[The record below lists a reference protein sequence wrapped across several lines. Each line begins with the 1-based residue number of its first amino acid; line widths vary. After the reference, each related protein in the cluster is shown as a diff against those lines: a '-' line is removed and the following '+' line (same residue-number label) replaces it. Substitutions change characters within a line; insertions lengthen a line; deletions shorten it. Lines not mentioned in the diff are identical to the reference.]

1 MSAYTEFF
9 LSSGR
14 NVAMLELLEI
24 SHPNF
29 SQTYY
34 ITRSQIGGVT
44 VIHEDSTTHD
54 YTYVPCEI
62 TRDKVSDDMDSSV
75 KIQLGDLGDILS
87 VETDN
92 VRIANG
98 FSIKPTV
105 RFRIYREDVL
115 SMPIDG
121 PFIYELS
128 NFAFNNQGT
137 IFDAAAPSLNSTGTG
152 ETYKVGRFSML
163 RAFL

>member
-14 NVAMLELLEI
+14 NVAKLELLEI

-44 VIHEDSTTHD
+44 VNHEDGTPHD
-54 YTYVPCEI
+54 YIYVPCQI
-62 TRDKVSDDMDSSV
+62 TRDKVSDDMDSSI
-75 KIQLGDLGDILS
+75 KIQLGDLGDLLS
-87 VETDN
+87 TETDN

-98 FSIKPTV
+98 FATKPTV
-105 RFRIYREDVL
+105 KFRIYREDVL

-121 PFIYELS
+121 PYRYELS

-137 IFDAAAPSLNSTGTG
+137 IFDASAPSLNSTGTG
-152 ETYKVGRFSML
+152 EVYKIGRFPML